1 MKKISI
7 FILPLFIFCSNLNAK
22 VIEFEKCFRTTKW
35 WDYTKIGTE
44 QEFPSP
50 TEVKWTEENFI
61 RATSYISVKK
71 EDLLNNV
78 KKLPISKKYLDKK
91 INKYPRLDQVTFTAT
106 EYTKEDIEAF
116 LSIVVKLKPY
126 L

>member
-1 MKKISI
+1 MTKLFSTILVLSLLFSGNGYSKI
-7 FILPLFIFCSNLNAK
+7 
-22 VIEFEKCFRTTKW
+22 VEFEKCFRTTNW
-35 WDYTKIGTE
+35 WDYTKVGTE

-78 KKLPISKKYLDKK
+78 NKLPISKKYLDKK
-91 INKYPRLDQVTFTAT
+91 INKYPRLDQVTFTARV
-106 EYTKEDIEAF
+106 YTKEDIEAF
-116 LSIVVKLKPY
+116 LSIGGK
-126 L
+126 